1 MIEVRNLSKNYG
13 PTRALDG
20 VSFTIPTGE
29 ILGFLGPN
37 GAGKT
42 TAMKIITGYMPP
54 TAGEVLVDSMD
65 AVDQSLEIRRKIG
78 YLPENTPL
86 YTDINVVDYLVF
98 VQRLRGIPRAE
109 HSARTRRM
117 VELCGLGEVLKKDI
131 GELSKGYRQRV
142 GLAQAMIHDPEI
154 LILDEPTVGLDPNQ
168 IVEIRS
174 LIQELGRAK
183 TLILCTHI
191 LSEVE
196 AACKRVLIIHRGKIV
211 ADGTTASL
219 RAAASGRDRLTVE
232 IKGPS
237 DQVRQGLESLAGA
250 ARVTSVAPGDGEP
263 RTTSGSARFV
273 IESAPGHDLREAVFV
288 LARDRQWVLLEL
300 QREIVRL
307 EDVFRQLTTGP
318 DAAAGGRSAR

>member
-1 MIEVRNLSKNYG
+1 MIEVRNLAKNFG

-20 VSFTIPTGE
+20 VSFTVPTGE

-54 TAGEVLVDSMD
+54 TSGEVLVDSKD
-65 AVDQSLEIRRKIG
+65 AIDHSLEIRRKIG

-86 YTDINVVDYLVF
+86 YTDMNVLDYLVF
-98 VQRLRGIPRAE
+98 VQRLRGIPRTE
-109 HSARTRRM
+109 HAPRTRRM
-117 VELCGLGEVLKKDI
+117 IDLCGLGEVTRKDI

-174 LIQELGRAK
+174 LIKELGRAK

-211 ADGTTASL
+211 ADGTTESL

-232 IKGPS
+232 IKGPAA
-237 DQVRQGLESLAGA
+237 QVRAGLESLPGA
-250 ARVTSVAPGDGEP
+250 ARVAPAEAGDRDAQADGA
-263 RTTSGSARFV
+263 ARFI

-288 LARDRQWVLLEL
+288 MARDRQWILLEL
-300 QREIVRL
+300 QRDIVRL
-307 EDVFRQLTTGP
+307 EDVFRQLTKGA
-318 DAAAGGRSAR
+318 DAVSAGGKSK

>member
-54 TAGEVLVDSMD
+54 TSGDVLVDSMD
-65 AVDQSLEIRRKIG
+65 AIDYSLEIRRKIG

-86 YTDINVVDYLVF
+86 YTDMNVVDYLVF
-98 VQRLRGIPRAE
+98 VQRLRGISRAE
-109 HSARTRRM
+109 HPARTRRM
-117 VELCGLGEVLKKDI
+117 IELCGLGEVLKKDI
-131 GELSKGYRQRV
+131 GELSKGFRQRV

-168 IVEIRS
+168 IVEIRN

-196 AACKRVLIIHRGKIV
+196 AACNRVLIIHRGKIV

-237 DQVRQGLESLAGA
+237 TEVRAGLEGMPGA
-250 ARVTSVAPGDGEP
+250 ARVAPADAADGDS
-263 RTTSGSARFV
+263 RTDGRARFV
-273 IESAPGHDLREAVFV
+273 VESAPGHDLREAVFV
-288 LARDRQWVLLEL
+288 MARDRQWILLEL
-300 QREIVRL
+300 QRDIVRL
-307 EDVFRQLTTGP
+307 EDVFRQLTRGSD
-318 DAAAGGRSAR
+318 DAAAGGKTS